1 MDTAGHSICQSQP
14 LDWSPSYDDTT
25 DVEEPVESAIHATAD
40 DDETCLPTDT
50 PDRATRSG
58 TEKTADSSRI
68 SAMSISELCQFLY
81 HSGRILQSVQRQV
94 PGIVFCIYC
103 FFF

>member
-1 MDTAGHSICQSQP
+1 MDTAGHSICQAQP

-50 PDRATRSG
+50 PDRAT
-58 TEKTADSSRI
+58 
-68 SAMSISELCQFLY
+68 
-81 HSGRILQSVQRQV
+81 
-94 PGIVFCIYC
+94 
-103 FFF
+103 